1 MVTRTRLRTIL
12 TAFGAYAVA
21 GLVIAYFGM
30 NAFSGSRGLRA
41 KQDLAQQM
49 TDLSAELA
57 QLQAERK
64 HWERRVN
71 LLRPESLDPDML
83 DERARAML
91 DYVHPRD
98 LVLNEKPPAPTPAKA
113 AASATR

>member
-1 MVTRTRLRTIL
+1 MVTRTRLRTFL
-12 TAFGAYAVA
+12 TAFGVYAMA

-49 TDLSAELA
+49 TDLSAELT

-98 LVLNEKPPAPTPAKA
+98 LVLNEKPPATPPAKGPA
-113 AASATR
+113 PAGR